1 MPAGWI
7 DISVPL
13 REGIEV
19 WPGDPPLRFS
29 SVAAL
34 ARGDSSNVTAV
45 SFGLHTGTHVD
56 APRHYLENGAT
67 VDRMPLEAMIGP
79 ARVVDRCG
87 AGLSPRRGER
97 LLFKKGGAAGLSE
110 DFARRLAATGV
121 RLAGIDALTIGS
133 DAVHRILLEA
143 GVWILENLDLARVAA
158 GRYDL
163 ICLPLRIPGTEAAP
177 ARVLVRPHQLQPKAR
192 P

>member
-1 MPAGWI
+1 MSGGWI

-29 SVAAL
+29 TVAAL

-45 SFGLHTGTHVD
+45 SLGLHTGTHID
-56 APRHYLENGAT
+56 APRHYLENGST
-67 VDRMPLEAMIGP
+67 IGQMPFEVMIGP
-79 ARVVDRCG
+79 ARVVDLSESN
-87 AGLSPRRGER
+87 LSPQRGER
-97 LLFKKGGAAGLSE
+97 LLFRKGRAAGLSE
-110 DFARRLAATGV
+110 DLARRLAVAGV
-121 RLAGIDALTIGS
+121 ILAGIDALTIGS

-143 GVWILENLDLARVAA
+143 GVWILENVALSEVA
-158 GRYDL
+158 PGAYDV
-163 ICLPLRIPGTEAAP
+163 ICLPLQIPGAEAAP
-177 ARVLVRPHQLQPKAR
+177 ARVLVRAYQVQAKAR